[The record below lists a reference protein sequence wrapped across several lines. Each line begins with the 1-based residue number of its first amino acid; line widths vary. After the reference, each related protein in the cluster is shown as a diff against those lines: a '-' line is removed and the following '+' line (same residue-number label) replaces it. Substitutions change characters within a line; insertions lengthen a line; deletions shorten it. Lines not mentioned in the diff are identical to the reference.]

1 MTAIILDMTLREL
14 LEERA
19 GIHSSVELRKKIGGS
34 AAQASN
40 IWYGRDTI
48 GARVML
54 RILTAFPQIS
64 AQELAQVDEAKKAL
78 TPPPQPKPRRS
89 LKKDRKPPDGADD

>member
-1 MTAIILDMTLREL
+1 MVAIMRRMKLREL
-14 LEERA
+14 LEDKT
-19 GIHSSVELRKKIGGS
+19 GIHSSVELRQAIGGS

-78 TPPPQPKPRRS
+78 TPPPQSKRRR
-89 LKKDRKPPDGADD
+89 LPKKDQKPDAPQP